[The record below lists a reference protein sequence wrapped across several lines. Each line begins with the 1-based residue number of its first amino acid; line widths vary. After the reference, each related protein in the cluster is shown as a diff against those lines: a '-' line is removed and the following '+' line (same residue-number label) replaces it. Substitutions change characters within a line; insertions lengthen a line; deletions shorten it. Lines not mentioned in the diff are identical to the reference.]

1 MRKIVLMF
9 VILVPVILV
18 QGCAVGILAAGVG
31 AGIGMGR
38 SGKAKIMEAKTK
50 YSEQYNTY
58 KLGMENINLERE
70 KAGLQP
76 QPIKDF
82 DEWLDEQP
90 LTADEIKLFKKYKV
104 STTKDLKN
112 KEAVAAK
119 TNFEGSG
126 ASNISK

>member
-1 MRKIVLMF
+1 MVKI
-9 VILVPVILV
+9 ILVFMISVSV
-18 QGCAVGILAAGVG
+18 MFMQGCAVGILAAGVG

-50 YSEQYNTY
+50 YSEQYNNY

-90 LTADEIKLFKKYKV
+90 LTADEIKLFKKYNA
-104 STTKDLKN
+104 SITKDLKN
-112 KEAVAAK
+112 NETAATK

-126 ASNISK
+126 AGKTGK